1 MNVCAPSCDGALGN
15 ARMPELSSPAA
26 VLEIGTAAPWVRKC
40 SSSWV
45 RGPVW
50 DAFWMLSAL
59 WLAPIVLVLVQGY
72 SDPESSPLD
81 LLYFGLTALFWIGHR
96 LSSTYLAYCTE
107 AYRPLLRE
115 QPIRFI
121 ALPLLITA
129 ACFAVFL
136 PADSALPWTREERLI
151 GLAIID
157 YACVTYHF
165 AAQHF
170 GALSLYRSR
179 AHRSS
184 CVQTRR
190 YDRLF
195 ALIVGGVLV
204 FVADILA
211 GTVAYQDQW
220 VDRLVPA
227 WIVSAESG
235 IRGGATLALVVLT
248 AIMLVVELRTQQWSL
263 PRVLYII
270 GLAVMVGMALR
281 PRSLFLFLVIWTSQH
296 WILATGLAS
305 QTPSAESR
313 PTTGFVRRHLHRL
326 NVRPW
331 AFVIFL
337 MVLSLLF
344 LPIFEVEANS
354 GTGTYYGDRIFG
366 AFATQLRTS
375 IWVPALIALGFATG
389 FIHYLLDRSV
399 YRLSDP
405 QVRAAASGLIGNTA
419 RVSRNKF
426 VSSVALVC
434 MFAVVSGS
442 SLQAQISPPPVRQ
455 QPPKAIYTPQ
465 PVYRPEWA
473 KQSLAGKGV
482 VLVTID
488 EKTGKVSGVRM
499 LQSTG
504 NKQLDGAALEAYS
517 QWRFQPGTGSQVK
530 IPFEFA
536 SWPKPPA
543 PKPKAPPPAILYPLL
558 ILLGFGAAMMAMRAR
573 RRGAR

>member
-1 MNVCAPSCDGALGN
+1 
-15 ARMPELSSPAA
+15 
-26 VLEIGTAAPWVRKC
+26 
-40 SSSWV
+40 
-45 RGPVW
+45 
-50 DAFWMLSAL
+50 MLSAL
-59 WLAPIVLVLVQGY
+59 WLAPIVLLLVHGY
-72 SDPESSPLD
+72 SNPESSPLD

-107 AYRPLLRE
+107 AYRPLLRG

-121 ALPLLITA
+121 VLPIFITA
-129 ACFAVFL
+129 GCFALFL

-179 AHRSS
+179 ADRGS
-184 CVQTRR
+184 CMQTRR
-190 YDRLF
+190 LDRFF
-195 ALIVGGVLV
+195 ALTAGGVLV

-211 GTVAYQDQW
+211 GAVAYQDQW
-220 VDRLVPA
+220 VDRWFPA
-227 WIVSAESG
+227 WIVSAENG
-235 IRGGATLALVVLT
+235 IRGAATLALFAIT
-248 AIMLVVELRTQQWSL
+248 AIMLVTELRTPRWSL

-270 GLAVMVGMALR
+270 GLAVMVGLALR

-305 QTPSAESR
+305 QTPSAESAPR
-313 PTTGFVRRHLHRL
+313 TGIVRRYLHGL

-331 AFVIFL
+331 AVVLFL
-337 MVLSLLF
+337 MLLSLVF
-344 LPIFEVEANS
+344 LPIFEVEANRE
-354 GTGTYYGDRIFG
+354 TGTYYGDRIFG
-366 AFATQLRTS
+366 SLAVQLRTS
-375 IWVPALIALGFATG
+375 TWLPALIALGFATG

-399 YRLSDP
+399 YRMSDP
-405 QVRAAASGLIGNTA
+405 QVRAAASGLIGNVA
-419 RVSRNKF
+419 RRSRRKN
-426 VSSVALVC
+426 VSSFVLVL
-434 MFAVVSGS
+434 MFAFMSVS
-442 SLQAQISPPPVRQ
+442 SLHAQIGTSPARP
-455 QPPKAIYTPQ
+455 QPPKAVYTPR

-473 KQSLAGKGV
+473 KQGLAGKGV

-488 EKTGKVSGVRM
+488 QQTGKVTGARM

-517 QWRFQPGTGSQVK
+517 QWRFQPGTGSQVQ
-530 IPFEFA
+530 IPIEFA
-536 SWPKPPA
+536 SRPKPPA
-543 PKPKAPPPAILYPLL
+543 PKRTAPQPAILYPLL
-558 ILLGFGAAMMAMRAR
+558 ILLGFGVAVIAMRTR

>member
-1 MNVCAPSCDGALGN
+1 MA
-15 ARMPELSSPAA
+15 ELSSPAA
-26 VLEIGTAAPWVRKC
+26 VIEIGTAVPWVRKC
-40 SSSWV
+40 SLAWV

-50 DAFWMLSAL
+50 DGFWMLSAL
-59 WLAPIVLVLVQGY
+59 WLAPIVLLLVHGY
-72 SDPESSPLD
+72 SNPESSPLD

-115 QPIRFI
+115 QPIRFV

-129 ACFAVFL
+129 GCFALFL

-179 AHRSS
+179 ADRGS
-184 CVQTRR
+184 CIETRR
-190 YDRLF
+190 WDRFF
-195 ALIVGGVLV
+195 ALTAGGVLV
-204 FVADILA
+204 FVADVLA
-211 GTVAYQDQW
+211 GAVAYQDQW
-220 VDRLVPA
+220 VDRWFPA
-227 WIVSAESG
+227 WIVSAENG
-235 IRGGATLALVVLT
+235 IRGGATLALFAIT
-248 AIMLVVELRTQQWSL
+248 AIMLIVELRTRWSL
-263 PRVLYII
+263 PRILYII
-270 GLAVMVGMALR
+270 GLAVMVGLALR

-305 QTPSAESR
+305 QTPSAESA
-313 PTTGFVRRHLHRL
+313 PTTGIVRRYLHRL

-331 AFVIFL
+331 AVVLFL
-337 MVLSLLF
+337 MLLSLVF
-344 LPIFEVEANS
+344 LPIFEVEANRE
-354 GTGTYYGDRIFG
+354 TGTYYGDRIFG
-366 AFATQLRTS
+366 SLAVQLRSST
-375 IWVPALIALGFATG
+375 WLPVLLALGFATG

-399 YRLSDP
+399 YRMSDP
-405 QVRAAASGLIGNTA
+405 RVRAAASGLIGDAA
-419 RVSRNKF
+419 RRSRKNNVSSFALVLLLAF
-426 VSSVALVC
+426 VSIYSLHAQT
-434 MFAVVSGS
+434 GS
-442 SLQAQISPPPVRQ
+442 PTTGQ
-455 QPPKAIYTPQ
+455 QPPKAIYTPR

-473 KQSLAGKGV
+473 KQGLTGKGV

-488 EKTGKVSGVRM
+488 QQTGKVAGVRM

-530 IPFEFA
+530 IPIEFA
-536 SWPKPPA
+536 SR
-543 PKPKAPPPAILYPLL
+543 PKAPPPKAKVLKPAILYPLL
-558 ILLGFGAAMMAMRAR
+558 ILVGFGVAIIVMRAR